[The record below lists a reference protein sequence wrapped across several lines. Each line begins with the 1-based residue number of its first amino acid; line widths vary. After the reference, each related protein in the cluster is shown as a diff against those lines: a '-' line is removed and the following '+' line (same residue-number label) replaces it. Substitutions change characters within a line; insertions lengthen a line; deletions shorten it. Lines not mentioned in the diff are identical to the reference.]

1 MIVILTTN
9 CFTCL
14 FSSDAKVS
22 IAQKQQRRGCSGSE
36 AHAIAQINAKSAV
49 VLISLQLE
57 CVRRPNNQHQAIANK
72 KPPLKRVFCI
82 YTLLNTSLFSPAHKA
97 RAFFKEFQR
106 EQGLQLFGSRELG
119 YHAINKTNAAQ
130 IKRPIVKTLPK
141 STKTLAL
148 TIVSSNPT

>member
-97 RAFFKEFQR
+97 RAFFKKFQR

-141 STKTLAL
+141 SIKTLAL